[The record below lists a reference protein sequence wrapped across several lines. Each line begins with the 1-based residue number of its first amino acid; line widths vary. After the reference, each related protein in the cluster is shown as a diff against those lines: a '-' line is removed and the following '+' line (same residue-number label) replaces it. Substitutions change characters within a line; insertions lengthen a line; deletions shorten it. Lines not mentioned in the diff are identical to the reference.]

1 MSREQE
7 KWLRQMIQTEL
18 DAVTLETGTQER
30 ILADIHQQIRKESG
44 FMKRS
49 KKKMVLAIAAAIMVT
64 GTITVVAAG
73 KITGLS
79 SSTNRNDAVFT
90 ASELENLAE
99 KKMGDG
105 IFIAESLSDGS
116 TFTEGYVVDVEAMD
130 AEGNI
135 VGTYP
140 EAMASYG
147 ENRGI
152 TLSIAEPLA
161 EVQAQQ
167 DDRQPIAEEEYGGVV
182 LQGQEDHY
190 LFLPPDTKPDEEDLK
205 LQEEGKLFISYGSAE
220 EQRKVFRSVSWTGDD
235 REYLLCTFE
244 DKSLDEVMEMAKGYL
259 DSRE

>member
-7 KWLRQMIQTEL
+7 KWLRQTIQTEL
-18 DAVTLETGTQER
+18 DAVTLETGAQER

-152 TLSIAEPLA
+152 TLSITEPLA

-167 DDRQPIAEEEYGGVV
+167 DDRQPIAEEKYGGVV
-182 LQGQEDHY
+182 LQGQE
-190 LFLPPDTKPDEEDLK
+190 
-205 LQEEGKLFISYGSAE
+205 EGKLFIGYGSAE
-220 EQRKVFRSVSWTGDD
+220 EQRKVFRSVSWTGND
-235 REYLLCTFE
+235 REYLLYIFE